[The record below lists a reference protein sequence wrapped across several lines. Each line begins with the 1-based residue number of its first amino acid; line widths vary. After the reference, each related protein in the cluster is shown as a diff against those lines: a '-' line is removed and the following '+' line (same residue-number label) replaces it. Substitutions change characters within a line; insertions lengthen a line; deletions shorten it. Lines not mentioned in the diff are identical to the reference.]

1 MGLNSFGYNVVLLL
15 HIVCV
20 IVGFGGVILNG
31 VYAAKAQQL
40 PPEQN
45 LAVME
50 VNSFVSM
57 KVAEVFIYLVP
68 VWGLGLVGMSD
79 TTYTFGQT
87 WVWLSL
93 VVYVLSLGVSHGA
106 LMPRVKRMLETQ
118 RDMVASPPSGPEDA
132 RIATLQA
139 GGKQVGAMS
148 MVLNLSLVVMIV
160 LMIWKP
166 GYAA

>member
-1 MGLNSFGYNVVLLL
+1 MGINSFAYNLVLLL
-15 HIVCV
+15 HIICV

-31 VYAAKAQQL
+31 VYAARAQQL

-50 VNSFVSM
+50 VNSFVSI

-68 VWGLGLVGMSD
+68 VFGLGLVGMSD
-79 TTYTFGQT
+79 DAFGFGQL

-93 VVYVLSLGVSHGA
+93 VIYVLSLGVSHGA
-106 LMPRVKRMLETQ
+106 LLPTVKKMLAVQ
-118 RDMVASPPSGPEDA
+118 REMVAASPP
-132 RIATLQA
+132 A
-139 GGKQVGAMS
+139 GGPPPQAAQLEAMGKKVGGLS
-148 MVLNLSLVVMIV
+148 MVLHLSLVVILV

-166 GYAA
+166 GYA

>member
-1 MGLNSFGYNVVLLL
+1 MGVDSFGYNVVLLL

-31 VYAAKAQQL
+31 VYASRARRL

-57 KVAEVFIYLVP
+57 KVAEIFIYLTP
-68 VWGLGLVGMSD
+68 VFGFALMGMSD
-79 TTYTFGQT
+79 KVFQISQM
-87 WVWLSL
+87 WIWLSL
-93 VVYVLSLGVSHGA
+93 VIYVVSLGVSHGL
-106 LMPRVKRMLETQ
+106 LMPKVKTMLATQ
-118 RDMVASPPSGPEDA
+118 REMLDAPATGPDDPRVSVLES
-132 RIATLQA
+132 T
-139 GGKQVGAMS
+139 GKQIGALS
-148 MVLNLSLVVMIV
+148 GVLHLSLVAMLV

-166 GYAA
+166 GV

>member
-1 MGLNSFGYNVVLLL
+1 MGVNTFGYNVLLLL

-31 VYAAKAQQL
+31 LYAAKAQQL
-40 PPEQN
+40 PPDQN

-57 KVAEVFIYLVP
+57 KVAEIFIYLVP
-68 VWGLGLVGMSD
+68 GWGLGLVGMSD
-79 TTYTFGQT
+79 KTYTFGQT
-87 WVWLSL
+87 WVWLSI

-118 RDMVASPPSGPEDA
+118 RDMVANPPSGPDDG
-132 RIATLQA
+132 RIAMLQA
-139 GGKQVGAMS
+139 SGKQVGAIS
-148 MVLNLSLVVMIV
+148 GVLHLSLVVILV

-166 GYAA
+166 A

>member
-1 MGLNSFGYNVVLLL
+1 MGVNTFGYNVLLLL

-31 VYAAKAQQL
+31 LYAAKAQQL

-68 VWGLGLVGMSD
+68 VFGLGLVGMSD
-79 TTYTFGQT
+79 KTYTFGQT
-87 WVWLSL
+87 WVWLSI
-93 VVYVLSLGVSHGA
+93 VVYVLSLGVSHGG
-106 LMPRVKRMLETQ
+106 LMPRVKRMLATQ
-118 RDMVASPPSGPEDA
+118 RDLVANPPAGPDDS
-132 RIATLQA
+132 RIALLQA
-139 GGKQVGAMS
+139 SGKQVGAMS
-148 MVLNLSLVVMIV
+148 GVLHLALVVILV

-166 GYAA
+166 A

>member
-1 MGLNSFGYNVVLLL
+1 MGVNSFGYNVLLLL
-15 HIVCV
+15 HIVSI

-50 VNSFVSM
+50 VNGFVSM
-57 KVAEVFIYLVP
+57 KVAEIFIYLAP
-68 VWGLGLVGMSD
+68 VWGFGLVGMSD
-79 TTYTFGQT
+79 KTYTFGQT

-93 VVYVLSLGVSHGA
+93 VIYVLSLGLSHGG
-106 LMPRVKRMLETQ
+106 LMPRAKRMLETQ
-118 RDMVASPPSGPEDA
+118 RDMVANPPAGPDDA
-132 RIATLQA
+132 RIAMLQA
-139 GGKQVGAMS
+139 SGKQIGAMS